1 MNEDTRESP
10 VETRL
15 FWLSSR
21 YYSPELCRFISPD
34 DVSYLD
40 PESVNGLNLYCYC
53 LNNPIMYADPSGHFP
68 FFILTAIIGAV
79 IGAGITAAV
88 DYIPD
93 KEFDLHW
100 GWYVGAGVLGAAI
113 GAGIGM
119 AVSYYATGSAF
130 SSVSKVFSGLFGKT
144 TLYRSVSVDELDD
157 IKKTGKFNL
166 KDGMQVKQFGLD
178 LDETRIFGN
187 HELINQP
194 NIVSA
199 KIPNRI
205 FYRLDFTPVD
215 TAIFQSGTVTVPASM
230 INSFNNSLLGI
241 MFL

>member
-1 MNEDTRESP
+1 MQYDSP
-10 VETRL
+10 VETQL
-15 FWLSSR
+15 YWVSSR

-68 FFILTAIIGAV
+68 FFLLIALLAVGII
-79 IGAGITAAV
+79 AAV

-93 KEFDLHW
+93 QDLDLHW
-100 GWYVGAGVLGAAI
+100 GWYVGAAVAGAVIGLGI
-113 GAGIGM
+113 
-119 AVSYYATGSAF
+119 SYYATGSAF
-130 SSVSKVFSGLFGKT
+130 SSVSKVFSGLFRKT
-144 TLYRSVSVDELDD
+144 TLYRSVSVNELDD